1 MATKLKF
8 TVNITGV
15 FEETSYAAAQAWVIN
30 QLMQNEEFT
39 HMDLQRVDL
48 VRWSDP
54 TTNKPIDATTGK
66 PINEDDE

>member
-15 FEETSYAAAQAWVIN
+15 FEETSYASAQAWVIN

-39 HMDLQRVDL
+39 HMNLQRVDL

-54 TTNKPIDATTGK
+54 ETNKPIDASTGK

>member
-1 MATKLKF
+1 M
-8 TVNITGV
+8 N
-15 FEETSYAAAQAWVIN
+15 
-30 QLMQNEEFT
+30 
-39 HMDLQRVDL
+39 LQRVDL